1 MDFSKWRRE
10 ILHEIEH
17 LVFYNYFVFFGGG
30 NKFELKTKNIEFYNF
45 EIL

>member
-17 LVFYNYFVFFGGG
+17 LVFYNYFVFFGGETNLNL
-30 NKFELKTKNIEFYNF
+30 NKKIEFYNF